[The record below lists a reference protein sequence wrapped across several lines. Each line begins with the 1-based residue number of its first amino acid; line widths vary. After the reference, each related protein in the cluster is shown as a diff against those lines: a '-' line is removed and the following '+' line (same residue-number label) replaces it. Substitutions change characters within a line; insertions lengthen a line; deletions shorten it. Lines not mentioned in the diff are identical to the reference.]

1 MDTTSSLAEGV
12 ITIFSVIL
20 LAILLKKVK
29 VLNKEHSM
37 LFSKIV
43 VKVTLPALIFSSLI
57 GQSFDNSFLKMA
69 LYMVL
74 VEIGIGILAWA
85 IARSIRLSRDET
97 GALILVSAFGM
108 STMLGY
114 PLISQTFPGDLQAMQ
129 EAVVT
134 SEFGVG
140 FLLFI
145 MGPIIAMY
153 FGGSGVDN
161 NIILRSAGRF
171 IISPVFLSLVLG
183 VAFSFISIPQTNTAY
198 LIGIRVLNVIAQ
210 ANTLTV
216 ALAVGLMIEMKVTS
230 RHLLFFSL
238 AVLLKLLIKP
248 AMTFLIIEHTQFTEM
263 MKEIIIIETAMP
275 SAILG
280 AVFAK
285 QYNCNPQLV
294 STTVAVTLVACV
306 FTVPVLFFFLF

>member
-1 MDTTSSLAEGV
+1 MDTTSSLAAGV
-12 ITIFSVIL
+12 LTIFSVIL
-20 LAILLKKVK
+20 LAVLLKKVK

-57 GQSFDNSFLKMA
+57 GQSFDGSYLKMA
-69 LYMVL
+69 LVMVL
-74 VEIGIGILAWA
+74 VEIGIGILAWT
-85 IARSIRLSRDET
+85 IARSLRLSRAET

-114 PLISQTFPGDLQAMQ
+114 PLISQTFSGDLQAMQ

-145 MGPIIAMY
+145 FGPLIAMY

-161 NIILRSAGRF
+161 KIILRSAGRF

-183 VAFSFISIPQTNTAY
+183 VAFSFISIQQTNEAY
-198 LIGIRVLNVIAQ
+198 LIGSRVLDVIAQ
-210 ANTLTV
+210 ANTLMV
-216 ALAVGLMIEMKVTS
+216 AMAVGLMIEMKATG

-248 AMTFLIIEHTQFTEM
+248 ALTFLMIENTQFTEM

-280 AVFAK
+280 AVFAR
-285 QYNCNPQLV
+285 QYNCNPELV
-294 STTVAVTLVACV
+294 STTVVVTLIVCV

>member
-12 ITIFSVIL
+12 LTIFLVIL
-20 LAILLKKVK
+20 LAIGLKKVK

-43 VKVTLPALIFSSLI
+43 VKITLPALIFSSLI
-57 GQSFDNSFLKMA
+57 GQSFNSAYLKMA
-69 LYMVL
+69 LVMVL
-74 VEIGIGILAWA
+74 VETGIGILAWA
-85 IARSIRLSRDET
+85 VARSLRLSSVET

-114 PLISQTFPGDLQAMQ
+114 PLISQTFSGDLQAMQ

-145 MGPIIAMY
+145 FGPLIAMY

-161 NIILRSAGRF
+161 KVILRSAGRF
-171 IISPVFLSLVLG
+171 IISPVFLSLILG
-183 VAFSFISIPQTNTAY
+183 IAFSFVTIPQTNEAY
-198 LIGIRVLNVIAQ
+198 LIGSRVLDVIAQ
-210 ANTLTV
+210 ANTLMV
-216 ALAVGLMIEMKVTS
+216 AMAVGLMIVPKVTG
-230 RHLLFFSL
+230 RHLLFVSL

-248 AMTFLIIEHTQFTEM
+248 ALTFLMVENTQFTEM

-285 QYNCNPQLV
+285 QYNCNPELV
-294 STTVAVTLVACV
+294 STTVVVTLIVCL
-306 FTVPVLFFFLF
+306 FTVPVLYFFLF

>member
-12 ITIFSVIL
+12 LTIFLVIL
-20 LAILLKKVK
+20 LAIGLKKVK

-43 VKVTLPALIFSSLI
+43 VKITLPALIFSSLI
-57 GQSFDNSFLKMA
+57 GQSFNSAYLKMA
-69 LYMVL
+69 LVMVL
-74 VEIGIGILAWA
+74 VETGIGILAWA
-85 IARSIRLSRDET
+85 VARSLRLSSVET

-114 PLISQTFPGDLQAMQ
+114 PLISQTFSGDLQAMQ

-145 MGPIIAMY
+145 FGPLIAMY

-161 NIILRSAGRF
+161 KVILRSAGRF
-171 IISPVFLSLVLG
+171 IISPVFLSLILG
-183 VAFSFISIPQTNTAY
+183 IAFSFVTMPQINEAY
-198 LIGIRVLNVIAQ
+198 LIGSRVLDVIAQ
-210 ANTLTV
+210 ANTLMV
-216 ALAVGLMIEMKVTS
+216 AMAVGLMIEPKVTG
-230 RHLLFFSL
+230 RHLLFVSL

-248 AMTFLIIEHTQFTEM
+248 ALTFLMVENTQFTEM

-285 QYNCNPQLV
+285 QYNCNPELV
-294 STTVAVTLVACV
+294 STTVVVTLIVCL
-306 FTVPVLFFFLF
+306 FTVPVLYFFLF